1 MFSALLSF
9 LSANVLLFILHI
21 DGSSSFPKPLSAKE
35 ERAVLERLQDGD
47 PAARA
52 TLIERNLR
60 LVSHIVKKYYSRTN
74 DTEDLVSIGTIG
86 LIKAIDSFDP
96 SKGTRLATYAS
107 RCIENEIL
115 MYFRAQRKTSG
126 EVHLGDAIEID
137 KDGNPLTLQDVI
149 RDERDMEQELEQ
161 QVVDL
166 EKFHNTADGR
176 VQVWFGLRTIFNNT
190 DELCVRTK
198 ELADKYGVGIHM
210 HVAEAKEEKE
220 YTYARWGEGTVKH
233 LERLGVLDKNLLA
246 VHTVWLTDEEL
257 ELFKKREVKISH
269 NPASAMRVLGF
280 ARIPKMLA
288 MGLRPSIGTDGASSS
303 NHMDMVDEMWLTSLI
318 HKGWRLDP
326 TVVPSQDILRMA
338 TKWGARA
345 LLDEDLYGSLE
356 CGKKADLI
364 VIDPHGPSMMPV
376 NDKIAALVTAMH
388 SANIQSTM
396 CDGKWLMRDR
406 KILTLDEEAILKEAC
421 DRAKAIYKRAGI
433 ELPDRFPV
441 VKV

>member
-21 DGSSSFPKPLSAKE
+21 DGSSSFPKPLSTKE

-161 QVVDL
+161 KIRW
-166 EKFHNTADGR
+166 EKVRRYIEAMPEGR
-176 VQVWFGLRTIFNNT
+176 EREILVLRYGLDNQ
-190 DELCVRTK
+190 K
-198 ELADKYGVGIHM
+198 P
-210 HVAEAKEEKE
+210 
-220 YTYARWGEGTVKH
+220 
-233 LERLGVLDKNLLA
+233 
-246 VHTVWLTDEEL
+246 LTQ
-257 ELFKKREVKISH
+257 REVAQRLNISR
-269 NPASAMRVLGF
+269 SYVSRIEKSVLT
-280 ARIPKMLA
+280 AIR
-288 MGLRPSIGTDGASSS
+288 
-303 NHMDMVDEMWLTSLI
+303 
-318 HKGWRLDP
+318 
-326 TVVPSQDILRMA
+326 
-338 TKWGARA
+338 RA
-345 LLDEDLYGSLE
+345 VQPEE
-356 CGKKADLI
+356 NGKK
-364 VIDPHGPSMMPV
+364 HRSR
-376 NDKIAALVTAMH
+376 
-388 SANIQSTM
+388 STI
-396 CDGKWLMRDR
+396 K
-406 KILTLDEEAILKEAC
+406 
-421 DRAKAIYKRAGI
+421 
-433 ELPDRFPV
+433 
-441 VKV
+441 